1 MALKKKKKKH
11 MIKFGAKKKFVSLDG
26 LVFLPSSEENR
37 MMTFLFASTF
47 RNFRAKFG
55 AQMQ

>member
-1 MALKKKKKKH
+1 